1 MKTILLTSV
10 LSLSLLIGNTQV
22 ERDSLKHE
30 LTISRP
36 DTNRVLVLAELINY
50 YKFNI
55 PDSAFF
61 YGQQALT
68 LARQIKFPKG
78 EAQALLFLSVT
89 NSALGNAS
97 KALELR

>member
-1 MKTILLTSV
+1 MKTILLTSILT
-10 LSLSLLIGNTQV
+10 LSLFIGYPQHKF
-22 ERDSLKHE
+22 RDSLKHE
-30 LTISRP
+30 LTISTP
-36 DTNRVLVLAELINY
+36 DTNRVLVLAELVNY

-78 EAQALLFLSVT
+78 EAQALLYLSVA
-89 NSALGNAS
+89 NSALGNSS
-97 KALELR
+97 K